1 MPTTSSHADV
11 TVVARAAEAE
21 RLVFPDG
28 STMTLLADSDATGG
42 RLSMHHTL
50 LRAGAD
56 GASPHHHTTV
66 AELFYVLRGT
76 VQLLVGDDLVEAG
89 EGDLVVVPPG
99 VAHAFAAAPGGD
111 AELLLAVTPGIERF
125 DLFRRFER
133 IIAGREPAGTAFAD
147 QTEYD
152 TYPDISDI
160 WEQARHVAPTTRRDP

>member
-1 MPTTSSHADV
+1 MPGTHPEAP
-11 TVVARAAEAE
+11 VVARAADAE

-28 STMTLLADSDATGG
+28 STMTLLADSHATGG

-50 LRAGAD
+50 LRDGAD

-76 VQLLVGDDLVEAG
+76 VQVLVGDELVEAG

-133 IIAGREPAGTAFAD
+133 IVAGREPAGTLFAD
-147 QTEYD
+147 QSEYD